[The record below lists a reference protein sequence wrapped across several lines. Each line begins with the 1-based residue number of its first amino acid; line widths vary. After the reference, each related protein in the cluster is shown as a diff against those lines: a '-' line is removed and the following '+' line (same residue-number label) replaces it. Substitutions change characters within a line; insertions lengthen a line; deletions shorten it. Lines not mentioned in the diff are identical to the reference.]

1 MVKPG
6 RTGQQDNAALSALRG
21 MDWNLM
27 GSSYLAWKPFVAEN
41 SLLQKSTG

>member
-6 RTGQQDNAALSALRG
+6 RTGQQEDAALRG

-27 GSSYLAWKPFVAEN
+27 GSSHLAWKPFVAEN